1 MSCQPP
7 VPFDER
13 EVLGCSELGV
23 RARYSSRSLRESPLF
38 ADAFT
43 VVAMG
48 FNPFRPQTRTAFDIA
63 MVVGAIALT
72 LAVVAWAI
80 FAG

>member
-1 MSCQPP
+1 MAIGHQ
-7 VPFDER
+7 VPRSALMPFSNAQTACT
-13 EVLGCSELGV
+13 GSEGGE
-23 RARYSSRSLRESPLF
+23 LRES
-38 ADAFT
+38 AMSAHART
-43 VVAMG
+43 VVGMG

>member
-1 MSCQPP
+1 
-7 VPFDER
+7 
-13 EVLGCSELGV
+13 
-23 RARYSSRSLRESPLF
+23 
-38 ADAFT
+38 
-43 VVAMG
+43 MG